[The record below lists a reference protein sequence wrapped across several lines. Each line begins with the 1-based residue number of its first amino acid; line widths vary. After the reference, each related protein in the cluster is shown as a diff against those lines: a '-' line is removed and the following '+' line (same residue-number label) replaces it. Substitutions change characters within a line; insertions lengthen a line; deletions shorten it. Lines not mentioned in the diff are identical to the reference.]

1 MISSSLKS
9 LMSSLQGQELMF
21 EADEKTLSDL
31 GFKDHQVVFVSTS
44 TPHQKHFHHHHHHG
58 RETSSSTAFPGR
70 EGMPMNLLLLP
81 IHFELLFLLMQRLS
95 DMRAFKAQIL
105 SRRVWEIILLLP
117 TSPHLKETLQ
127 NIQENHFAA
136 SGERLRQLLNPES
149 PQKLL
154 YTLYIVDWLGR
165 PVRMRRRSGLAS
177 SSQSPPADPIN
188 WKTRYI

>member
-1 MISSSLKS
+1 
-9 LMSSLQGQELMF
+9 MF
-21 EADEKTLSDL
+21 EADEKSLSDL
-31 GFKDHQVVFVSTS
+31 GFKDHQVVFVSAS
-44 TPHQKHFHHHHHHG
+44 TPHQKHFHHHHHNH
-58 RETSSSTAFPGR
+58 RENNAAAFPGR

-95 DMRAFKAQIL
+95 DMRPAKAQIL

-177 SSQSPPADPIN
+177 SSSSSQSSPPADPVN
-188 WKTRYI
+188 WKTRYIEYVVDHLCRPP